1 MGYIQTIQTKD
12 GPTQIDYN
20 ALANLPT
27 SDKTLTLPG
36 SFADAKVVGDEIA
49 KVKSSAQPGATT
61 EQAQQI
67 EQNKADIASLKEDV
81 GDGNVATKVTKSA
94 NLYNKEAATVGGYIG
109 DNGLIVEN
117 AQFSYSDFIEID
129 KTKKYAIYEIFG
141 INIAGAFYDKNKQF
155 LGLIYK
161 SSISNGII
169 DFSTFNAKSYYNAI
183 KYVRLNQA
191 KNDMVSAMFIAD
203 VSSYPT
209 EYIPYTEP
217 LYEVVG
223 NLKKAIDELF
233 VAFGL
238 KQGYLLVNEALSN
251 VAFGK
256 NAMKNAS
263 TNNGAYNV
271 AIGDEALANNT
282 GTGSDDTGNYN
293 VAIGYKAMQANTTG
307 NHNTAVGF
315 QAMPVNTI
323 GVGNT
328 AVGEDAC
335 LGNTTGNGNTG
346 IGRYSL
352 FSNKEGRDNTAV
364 GLHSLR
370 NCLGNR
376 NTAIGQSS
384 GVSCKGNNNIFIGY
398 YSNANENVENSIVLG
413 QENYC
418 HESNMMDV
426 GSGFIEKVI
435 LTTKSGKKLIS
446 FNSDGTVTWS
456 KYTPPSN

>member
-1 MGYIQTIQTKD
+1 MTDTFKGIITSD
-12 GPTQIDYN
+12 GKKRQ
-20 ALANLPT
+20 LPYGNVLKT
-27 SDKTLTLPG
+27 PVSDKTLSEEG
-36 SFADAKVVGDEIA
+36 GFADSKTVGDKFAKVDSE
-49 KVKSSAQPGATT
+49 T
-61 EQAQQI
+61 
-67 EQNKADIASLKEDV
+67 ASLKRAIV
-81 GDGNVATKVTKSA
+81 DGNVATKVTKSA
-94 NLYNKEAATVGGYIG
+94 NLYNKEAVTVGGYIS
-109 DNGLIVEN
+109 DNGLITEHE
-117 AQFSYSDFIEID
+117 QFSYTDFIEID
-129 KTKKYAIYEIFG
+129 RTKKYAIFDVFG
-141 INIAGAFYDKNKQF
+141 INISGAFYDKSKQF
-155 LGLIYK
+155 LGLFYK
-161 SSISNGII
+161 SSISNGVI
-169 DFSTFNAKSYYNAI
+169 DFSTFNELPFYNEI
-183 KYVRLNQA
+183 KYVRLNQT
-191 KNDMVSAMFIAD
+191 KGGIDNSMFIAD
-203 VSSYPT
+203 ASSYPT

-233 VAFGL
+233 VTFGL

-263 TNNGAYNV
+263 TDNGAYNV
-271 AIGDEALANNT
+271 AFGDEALVNNT

-315 QAMPVNTI
+315 QAMPVNTT

-328 AVGEDAC
+328 AIGEDAC
-335 LGNTTGNGNTG
+335 LSNTTGNGNTG

-352 FSNKEGRDNTAV
+352 FSNKEGGDNVAI

-384 GVSCKGNNNIFIGY
+384 GVSCKGNNNIFLGY
-398 YSNANENVENSIVLG
+398 YSNANENVENSIVFG

-418 HESNMMDV
+418 YESNMMDI
-426 GSGFIEKVI
+426 GSGFVEKVV
-435 LTTKSGKKLIS
+435 LSTKTGKKLIL
-446 FNSDGTVTWS
+446 FNEDGTVTWS
-456 KYTPPSN
+456 NYTPPSN